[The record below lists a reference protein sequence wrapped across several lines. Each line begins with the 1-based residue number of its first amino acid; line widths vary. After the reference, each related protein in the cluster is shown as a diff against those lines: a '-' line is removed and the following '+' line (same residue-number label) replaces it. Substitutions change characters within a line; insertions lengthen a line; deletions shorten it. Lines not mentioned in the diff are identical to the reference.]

1 MPRRAQLRSDRSA
14 PTAADAA
21 SQPAADAPLG
31 REGLA
36 EEVMRLLEERGVPS
50 GAWLVDIAQARTALR
65 EAIPAYFGLREPL
78 DVAEALHLG
87 EISWDRLAS
96 LVPVIMQVADAGD
109 EVARGIVLRLAKE
122 IFLLARSAINRLGL
136 DAEPVPVVLGGGTV
150 WLRHEP
156 VGGVYQSTALDGPI
170 ILLIAA
176 TR

>member
-65 EAIPAYFGLREPL
+65 EADALLRRLEEAIVRAAASATPRL
-78 DVAEALHLG
+78 DE
-87 EISWDRLAS
+87 R
-96 LVPVIMQVADAGD
+96 
-109 EVARGIVLRLAKE
+109 
-122 IFLLARSAINRLGL
+122 
-136 DAEPVPVVLGGGTV
+136 
-150 WLRHEP
+150 
-156 VGGVYQSTALDGPI
+156 
-170 ILLIAA
+170 
-176 TR
+176 